1 VLTPVAGVAA
11 HGLRVEQVIAAEP
24 LDDRAWAHFLARV
37 SAQRLEGLAAQAV
50 ADGAVA
56 VTEAQATELAERETR
71 AAGWALLLE
80 RALVETAAT
89 LRGAEVPVRVLKGS
103 AVARLDYPDPALRL
117 FGDVDVLMPSDH
129 VERGIAALVEAGC
142 TRPVAELAP
151 GFDRRFGKGAT
162 LRRPDGV
169 EVDVHRILVSGS
181 FGLRFDGDRLFG
193 TEEEF
198 EVGGQVL
205 PALHRP
211 QRFLHA
217 CYHAALGNPV
227 PRLVPVR
234 DVAQMAAHSAFD
246 WAAALDEARRWR
258 GEAVVARALQLCTE
272 VLGVELDDT
281 VVSWAAAFEPSGR
294 DRRAIAACLRQ
305 DGRFARQAI
314 GALPDVP
321 GVRGKVAYARAL
333 AFPRTDH
340 LAGRDRGRAAH
351 LLEAVRR
358 LGQRDAT

>member
-1 VLTPVAGVAA
+1 MLTPVVGVAA
-11 HGLRVEQVIAAEP
+11 HGLRGEQVIAAEP
-24 LDDRAWAHFLARV
+24 LDERAWAHFLGQV
-37 SAQRLEGLAAQAV
+37 SAQRLDGLAARAV

-56 VTEAQATELAERETR
+56 VTEAQATELSERETR
-71 AAGWALLLE
+71 AAGWAVLLE
-80 RALVETAAT
+80 RALIETATT
-89 LRGAEVPVRVLKGS
+89 LQGAEVPVRVLKGS

-129 VERGIAALVEAGC
+129 VERGIAALVVAGC
-142 TRPVAELAP
+142 TRAVAELAP

-162 LRRPDGV
+162 LRRPDGA

-193 TEEEF
+193 REERF
-198 EVGGQVL
+198 ELGGL
-205 PALHRP
+205 PVSALGRIH
-211 QRFLHA
+211 RFLHA
-217 CYHAALGNPV
+217 CYHAALGNPR

-234 DVAQMAAHSAFD
+234 DVAQMAAHPDFD
-246 WAAALDEARRWR
+246 WAEALDEARRWR

-272 VLGVELDDT
+272 VLGVELDEA
-281 VVSWAAAFEPSGR
+281 VLSWASAFEPSAR

-305 DGRFARQAI
+305 DGRYARQAI

-340 LAGRDRGRAAH
+340 LAGRGRGRVAH
-351 LLEAVRR
+351 LLEAIRR